1 MSLTRNDML
10 STEGRAPRARRS
22 CYVNE
27 PPHGFFVAGSS
38 LKPMNGPYIR
48 RNAPDGQMLYY
59 LHLDTGWTME
69 LAEKDDDDDD
79 DGDDGAYAH
88 RWRAR
93 EDESEWLFVDERG
106 QDRFTHKGDTIVP
119 GAGVRWKHVHRG
131 RAAKPRAGWSAAASR
146 GAQLAVAADDD
157 EEELPWQ
164 VIAIL
169 DIDIL
174 EQLAGGYEY
183 HKQRCAEAVAGR
195 GVVAPPALTSLEGA
209 FAAAGEGR
217 WVYRVAAASGVAV
230 YATPAAGAVP
240 CGRRAEGEY
249 VVGLETKGDGAWL
262 RIEPG
267 RRAYSDR
274 YGASQNWVALRAGDG
289 SDGAA
294 PLTRVAA
301 ADGARVEV
309 RALEGEAPPADDEAM
324 MGGGAAEEAAPL
336 TRRASIAAEFLDRP
350 FVPRLDGAE
359 PPAAAPP
366 PAAPPPAAAPPPQ
379 ALSYAL
385 RQRWR
390 GPGARAL
397 PSSIMPPHCTPRTH
411 PLRPHS

>member
-79 DGDDGAYAH
+79 GDDGAYSH

-146 GAQLAVAADDD
+146 G
-157 EEELPWQ
+157 
-164 VIAIL
+164 
-169 DIDIL
+169 
-174 EQLAGGYEY
+174 
-183 HKQRCAEAVAGR
+183 
-195 GVVAPPALTSLEGA
+195 S
-209 FAAAGEGR
+209 
-217 WVYRVAAASGVAV
+217 
-230 YATPAAGAVP
+230 
-240 CGRRAEGEY
+240 
-249 VVGLETKGDGAWL
+249 
-262 RIEPG
+262 
-267 RRAYSDR
+267 
-274 YGASQNWVALRAGDG
+274 
-289 SDGAA
+289 
-294 PLTRVAA
+294 
-301 ADGARVEV
+301 
-309 RALEGEAPPADDEAM
+309 
-324 MGGGAAEEAAPL
+324 
-336 TRRASIAAEFLDRP
+336 
-350 FVPRLDGAE
+350 
-359 PPAAAPP
+359 
-366 PAAPPPAAAPPPQ
+366 
-379 ALSYAL
+379 
-385 RQRWR
+385 
-390 GPGARAL
+390 
-397 PSSIMPPHCTPRTH
+397 
-411 PLRPHS
+411 